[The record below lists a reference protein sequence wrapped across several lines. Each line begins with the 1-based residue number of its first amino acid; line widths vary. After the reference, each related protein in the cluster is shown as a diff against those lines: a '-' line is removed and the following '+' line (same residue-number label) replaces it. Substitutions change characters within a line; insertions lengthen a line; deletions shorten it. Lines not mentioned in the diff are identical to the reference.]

1 VAVQMA
7 DGMGGIETLMV
18 NHGTD
23 DVQRW
28 RALVRWD
35 NGIQDIERNQ
45 KGNTEQEQEHETGT
59 PTQEQDQ
66 HNSTEDIKQRSVKGD
81 ENMVSI

>member
-1 VAVQMA
+1 MA

-45 KGNTEQEQEHETGT
+45 KGNTEQEQEHETRTGST
-59 PTQEQDQ
+59 
-66 HNSTEDIKQRSVKGD
+66 HCTEDKQRSDKGD
-81 ENMVSI
+81 EKTVSIQRWGD